1 MKSKFYFFAL
11 FVLFVLQGQSQWNLI
26 DSTTFVGINSINFMN
41 ADTGFVHSSTLQ
53 ITVDGGQSWD
63 TAVVPFDGFI
73 NDIDFANANVGYA
86 VGGAWFPFPGYYA
99 NGIMKTTDGGNTWDS
114 VYGNFK
120 GGVLKQVVA
129 LSANEFFAVGDFG
142 IMHSLDGGATLD
154 TPVISNL
161 PPMLERY
168 ISIKFTNAT
177 TGYILGMVPT
187 LIGESVINIYKTA
200 DGGKQW
206 QNIYADTTMG
216 YQFDFVMDAVGNGMV
231 TGERGKIQTTT
242 NGGLSWQTTNL
253 TDTALAF
260 WQVNVVN
267 GYLYAIGD
275 NVDDATSGVYY
286 SSDWGQSWQ
295 KQFSINYFTAGVVD
309 LSLTKAGVGYFATWN
324 KVYKN
329 TKVISLPEPMHTGF
343 ELYPN
348 PANDVVSIKLPNSDA
363 AEVYVYNSVGQRVM
377 EFSSGGEAVLRFD
390 VSLLKP
396 GFYVVNVEQGEVSIT
411 KKFLKE

>member
-99 NGIMKTTDGGNTWDS
+99 NSIMKTTDGGTTWDS

-129 LSANEFFAVGDFG
+129 LSATEFFAVGDLG
-142 IMHSLDGGATLD
+142 ILHSLDGGATLD
-154 TPVISNL
+154 TPAISNL

-168 ISIKFTNAT
+168 SSIKFTNAT

-187 LIGESVINIYKTA
+187 LIGESVINLYKTV

-206 QNIYADTTMG
+206 QSIYADTTMG
-216 YQFDFVMDAVGNGMV
+216 YQFDFVMDDVGNGMV
-231 TGERGKIQTTT
+231 AGNRGEIKTTT

-253 TDTALAF
+253 TDTALFF
-260 WQVNVVN
+260 WQVNEVDGN
-267 GYLYAIGD
+267 LYAIGENSND
-275 NVDDATSGVYY
+275 TSSGVYY
-286 SSDWGQSWQ
+286 SADWGQSWQ
-295 KQFSINYFTAGVVD
+295 RQFSLNYFTDGVVD
-309 LSLTKAGVGYFATWN
+309 ISLSKDGVGYFATWG

-329 TKVISLPEPMHTGF
+329 TKVISLPEPRHTGF

-348 PANDVVSIKLPNSDA
+348 PASDVVSIKLENSGA
-363 AEVYVYNSVGQRVM
+363 AEVYVYNSLGQRVM